1 MVLLKKALKAFLSL
15 KTAVW
20 LLVLLLAVL
29 FYGSLIV
36 PFRPE
41 FQQLYI
47 MPLFRWMAGSPF
59 GITWWLWLSIA
70 VLSLLTVNTI
80 ICSIDS
86 VLRKRGARNW
96 LLIISPQVAHI
107 GFLFI
112 LLAHLLSSYGSYK
125 GMTYA
130 YEGSVLRLP
139 GGREVLF
146 DRINT
151 TVDPSG
157 YLTGWSA
164 DITYYQNDRAVAR
177 DVIRP
182 NSPSFRDGFGLYI
195 RTVRMTPYTAAL
207 VEISREPGAPFALTG
222 GILFLAGMFSLLML
236 KARREESAASPGL
249 I

>member
-130 YEGSVLRLP
+130 YEGSA
-139 GGREVLF
+139 
-146 DRINT
+146 RIP